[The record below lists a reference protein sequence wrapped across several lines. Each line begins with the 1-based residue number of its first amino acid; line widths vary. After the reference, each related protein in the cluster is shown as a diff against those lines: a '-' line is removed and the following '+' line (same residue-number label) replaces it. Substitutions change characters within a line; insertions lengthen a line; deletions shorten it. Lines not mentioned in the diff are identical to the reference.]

1 MIKYE
6 VVFPDYTNC
15 IINLMSSILQNY
27 NVQIEHPS
35 LKQLNISELKSK
47 KNIILMIFD
56 GYGYNLL
63 KKYSQTSSSFLTE
76 HLVDSI
82 TSVFPSTTTSVITSF
97 RTAKTP
103 LEHGALG
110 WTMFFKEYYKFIDFL
125 PNWDSITGKA
135 IDHKRYRTYEKMKF
149 ENIFQKIHQA
159 DPSVEL
165 YNIYAKYLSQKPYSE
180 IVSLPST
187 IKSYKSTK
195 QLFNTVEKIVKKKS
209 TSRKFI
215 MSYSANP
222 DGLEHKNGIHSKIVE
237 DYLKEIDIACEKLT
251 HKLKGTNTSILITAD
266 HGLVDVNKYFY
277 ANEDEELF
285 DCLILPTMPEPRFI
299 SFFVKKH
306 KFDKFQDVIQKYK
319 DKFLILTRDEFLAKG
334 FLGKGKMHQRID
346 DMLGDFVG
354 IATSDAA
361 IKTVFEQNGKW
372 EKEFLAHHSGLTS
385 DEMMVPLIKI
395 NV

>member
-1 MIKYE
+1 MTKYQT
-6 VVFPDYTNC
+6 VFPDYDNC

-27 NVQIEHPS
+27 DVPIEHPP
-35 LKQLNISELKSK
+35 LKQLNTTKLKNR
-47 KNIILMIFD
+47 KNIVLMIFD

-63 KKYSQTSSSFLTE
+63 KKYSQTSSSYLAE

-125 PNWDSITGKA
+125 PNWDSITGKE
-135 IDHKRYRTYEKMKF
+135 IDHTRYRTYEKMKF
-149 ENIFQKIHQA
+149 ENIFQKIHRA

-165 YNIYAKYLSQKPYSE
+165 YNIYAKYLAKKPYSE

-187 IKSYKSTK
+187 IKSYKNTK
-195 QLFNTVEKIVKKKS
+195 QLFKNIEKIVKKKS

-222 DGLEHKNGIHSKIVE
+222 DGLEHQNGIHSKIVE
-237 DYLKEIDIACEKLT
+237 NYLKEIDIACEKLSR
-251 HKLKGTNTSILITAD
+251 KLKDTNTSIFITAD

-285 DCLILPTMPEPRFI
+285 DCLILPTVPEPRFV

-306 KFDKFQDVIQKYK
+306 KFDKFQDVIQKYE

-346 DMLGDFVG
+346 DLLGDFVG

-361 IKTVFEQNGKW
+361 IKTVYEQNGKW
-372 EKEFLAHHSGLTS
+372 EKEFLAHHAGLTE
-385 DEMMVPLIKI
+385 DEMLVPLIRI
-395 NV
+395 DL

>member
-209 TSRKFI
+209 TSR
-215 MSYSANP
+215 
-222 DGLEHKNGIHSKIVE
+222 
-237 DYLKEIDIACEKLT
+237 
-251 HKLKGTNTSILITAD
+251 
-266 HGLVDVNKYFY
+266 
-277 ANEDEELF
+277 
-285 DCLILPTMPEPRFI
+285 
-299 SFFVKKH
+299 
-306 KFDKFQDVIQKYK
+306 
-319 DKFLILTRDEFLAKG
+319 
-334 FLGKGKMHQRID
+334 
-346 DMLGDFVG
+346 
-354 IATSDAA
+354 
-361 IKTVFEQNGKW
+361 
-372 EKEFLAHHSGLTS
+372 
-385 DEMMVPLIKI
+385 
-395 NV
+395 